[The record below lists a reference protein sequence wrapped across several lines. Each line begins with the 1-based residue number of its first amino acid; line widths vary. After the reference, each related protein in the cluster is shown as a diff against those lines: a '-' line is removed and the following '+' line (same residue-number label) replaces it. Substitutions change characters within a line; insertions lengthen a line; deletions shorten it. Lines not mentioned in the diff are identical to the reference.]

1 MFGLST
7 FNLGSEV
14 VFSYLFNFIF
24 FFTAFNVFTWFRN
37 YIPFYAGISICL
49 ILSCAPF
56 ILLPDGL
63 ISSKDFSK
71 NIPIELFTVIVSA
84 LIAVLPIYLLLEAL
98 PFFARIIDILR
109 GMQFAEV
116 NFGQVRGSIFEGIYN
131 LFVPIVFFKMDLAQY
146 IVSVRLNAFKC
157 ASNCTSSLG
166 HQNFDYLIQLSS
178 DSLKFAFLSVLPI
191 FAITVS
197 LDLLILV
204 LTRLLGRV
212 NVSFELTP
220 LKSILA
226 LFVLYLNSEI
236 IMETICPQI
245 NNFLLAQK
253 S

>member
-1 MFGLST
+1 MFELS
-7 FNLGSEV
+7 SELA
-14 VFSYLFNFIF
+14 FSFLFNFIF
-24 FFTAFNVFTWFRN
+24 FFTAFNIFTWFRN

-49 ILSCAPF
+49 IFACAPF
-56 ILLPDGL
+56 VFVTSKATLQQNLLLDL
-63 ISSKDFSK
+63 FVTIISAC
-71 NIPIELFTVIVSA
+71 V
-84 LIAVLPIYLLLEAL
+84 AVLPIYLLLEAL

-116 NFGQVRGSIFEGIYN
+116 NYGQSRGSIFEGLYN

-146 IVSVRLNAFKC
+146 IIGARLQIFQYD
-157 ASNCTSSLG
+157 SSLA
-166 HQNFDYLIQLSS
+166 QNFDYLMQLSS
-178 DSLKFAFLSVLPI
+178 DSMKFAFLSVLPI

-253 S
+253 N